1 MAAQLRCRR
10 FVLGEWLYRSQH
22 SSNRL
27 YCRRFICVESVG
39 LASPIPYSLSSSPEY
54 LQAKRWPTYNRIV

>member
-39 LASPIPYSLSSSPEY
+39 LASPIPYPLVRNIY
-54 LQAKRWPTYNRIV
+54 KRSDGRHTIEWYRL